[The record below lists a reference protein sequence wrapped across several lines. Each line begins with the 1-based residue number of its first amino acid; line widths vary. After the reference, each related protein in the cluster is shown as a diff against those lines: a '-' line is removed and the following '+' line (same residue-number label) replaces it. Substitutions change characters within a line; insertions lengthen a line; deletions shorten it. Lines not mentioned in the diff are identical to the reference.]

1 MPQPGRPAN
10 RPSGGFRVA
19 AGQPGEGSRAG
30 GGYTLGQA
38 LAVQV
43 LFYTRW

>member
-1 MPQPGRPAN
+1 VGAVRERAWG
-10 RPSGGFRVA
+10 SFEVATGAALVA
-19 AGQPGEGSRAG
+19 ALL
-30 GGYTLGQA
+30 LGQA

>member
-1 MPQPGRPAN
+1 VWIFGDLLAFAVIL
-10 RPSGGFRVA
+10 GFPLTAALVA
-19 AGQPGEGSRAG
+19 GLL
-30 GGYTLGQA
+30 LGQA